1 MYLIVTSEED
11 VASMNIRERLLAMA
25 DWEECGEFDGS
36 PVLAHGDFIMIL
48 IREIHL
54 EADDLD
60 RRIKDEAGLEPD
72 CLIFASR
79 HKSKSGLRTLTVHPI
94 GNYGEAKFGGRE
106 RTVVPAAPR
115 SMTRALLLLKR
126 HASELDFNISFECT
140 HHGPY
145 LETPCFF
152 IEIGSDEVA
161 WPEVEPGN
169 AIARTILDLD
179 TTGEV
184 SGDRVA
190 IGVGGGHYAPRHTHL
205 VMDRQVSIGHMIP
218 SYALDN
224 VDDDSVS
231 HVIERTPG
239 CEVVYFHRKAMNK
252 PRYRELKGIFEEKG
266 IRAVRSSDLDER

>member
-1 MYLIVTSEED
+1 MYLVVTSEED
-11 VASMNIRERLLAMA
+11 IASMNIRERLLAMA
-25 DWEECGEFDGS
+25 DWEERGEFDGS

-54 EADDLD
+54 EADNLD
-60 RRIKDEAGLEPD
+60 RRIKNEVGLEPD
-72 CLIFASR
+72 CMIFASR
-79 HKSKSGLRTLTVHPI
+79 HKSQSGLRTLTVHPI

-115 SMTRALLLLKR
+115 SMTQALLLLKR
-126 HASELDFNISFECT
+126 HASGLDFNISFECT

-179 TTGEV
+179 PAGEV
-184 SGDRVA
+184 SRDRIA
-190 IGVGGGHYAPRHTHL
+190 IGVGGGHYAPRHSHL
-205 VMDRQVSIGHMIP
+205 VMDRQISIGHMIP

-224 VDDDSVS
+224 VDDDTVS
-231 HVIERTPG
+231 QVIERTPG
-239 CEVVYFHRKAMNK
+239 CKVVYFHRKAMNK